1 MIPDMN
7 LEDKIKLVFFIPLG
21 FIFGVLLSAVV
32 TFASLTSWFVLVFFF
47 LVVIGFLV
55 FEKISDAASLRTM
68 EALSDRSDEE
78 LREIKERKRIGS
90 DSKLPR
96 YAFLLTC
103 AAGYA
108 ATLIWPSEDILEW
121 LSYL

>member
-55 FEKISDAASLRTM
+55 FEKISDAANLRTM

-78 LREIKERKRIGS
+78 LREIRDCGELCEF
-90 DSKLPR
+90 DQ
-96 YAFLLTC
+96 FLELLE
-103 AAGYA
+103 GY
-108 ATLIWPSEDILEW
+108 LDLGGDLKDFCEG
-121 LSYL
+121 